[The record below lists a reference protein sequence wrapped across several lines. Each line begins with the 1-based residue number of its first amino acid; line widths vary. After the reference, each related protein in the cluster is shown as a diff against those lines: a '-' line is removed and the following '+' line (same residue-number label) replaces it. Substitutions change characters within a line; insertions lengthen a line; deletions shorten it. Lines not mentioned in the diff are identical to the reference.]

1 MMADFDRDHGL
12 TLRQDYFGDP
22 SAWKGLVDLLEDT
35 FSIDV
40 SIQDRFGGADPTS
53 MPFGYFDGEGRCVA
67 NFTAFSMPLIVNGKP
82 VKAAGYQSGAVR
94 PEWRGRGLYRDLMQR
109 TFARTA
115 AEGYELDL
123 LLTDKPA
130 LYERYGFR
138 TLPQHL
144 FIAEMSK
151 LQQTGLNARQLSL
164 ESPDDLRLIKSVLQ
178 NRQPVSNQFAVVRQM
193 EMFLLNASFNSAI
206 RLTAL
211 GDEAVIAWTFDGATF
226 WLLDIAATTIP
237 TLATILSALDIEP
250 TRIEICFSPDRLDCQ
265 VSPEPYEG
273 HTMLM
278 VRGNAAN
285 EISGPL
291 MLSPMAE
298 F

>member
-1 MMADFDRDHGL
+1 MSGVAQTHGL

-22 SAWKGLVDLLEDT
+22 AAWKGLVDLLEDT

-40 SIQDRFGGADPTS
+40 GIQDRFGGPDPTS

-67 NFTAFSMPLIVNGKP
+67 NFSAFSMPMIVNGKL

-109 TFARTA
+109 AFARTT
-115 AEGYELDL
+115 AEGCELDL

-138 TLPQHL
+138 ILPQH
-144 FIAEMSK
+144 ISVARIPK
-151 LQQTGLNARQLSL
+151 LQKSDLTARQLSL
-164 ESPDDLRLIKSVLQ
+164 EAPDDVQLIRTLLQ
-178 NRQPVSNQFAVVRQM
+178 NRQPVSARFAVVRQM
-193 EMFLLNASFNSAI
+193 EMFLLNACFNSAI

-211 GDEAVIAWTFDGATF
+211 GDDAVIAWTFDGATF
-226 WLLDIAATTIP
+226 WLLDIAGTIIP
-237 TLATILSALDIEP
+237 SLATILSALDIEP
-250 TRIEICFSPDRLDCQ
+250 ERIEICFSPDRLNCE
-265 VSPEPYEG
+265 VSLEPYEG
-273 HTMLM
+273 YTVLM
-278 VRGNAAN
+278 ARGEAAN
-285 EISGPL
+285 DIAGPL

>member
-1 MMADFDRDHGL
+1 MSDIAQTHGL

-22 SAWKGLVDLLEDT
+22 VAWKGLVDLLEDT

-40 SIQDRFGGADPTS
+40 GIQDRFGGPDPSST
-53 MPFGYFDGEGRCVA
+53 PFGYFDGDGRCVA
-67 NFTAFSMPLIVNGKP
+67 NFTAFSMPLIINGKP
-82 VKAAGYQSGAVR
+82 VKAAGYQSGAVL
-94 PEWRGRGLYRDLMQR
+94 PEWRGRGLYRDLIQR
-109 TFARTA
+109 AFARTE
-115 AEGYELDL
+115 AEGYEFDL

-138 TLPQHL
+138 ILSQHL
-144 FIAEMSK
+144 FVAKMPK
-151 LQQTGLNARQLSL
+151 LQQSGLTARQLSL
-164 ESPDDLRLIKSVLQ
+164 ESPDDLRQIKSLLQ
-178 NRQPVSNQFAVVRQM
+178 NRQPVSAQFAVARQM

-226 WLLDIAATTIP
+226 WLLDVAGTAIP
-237 TLATILSALDIEP
+237 SLATILSALDIEP
-250 TRIEICFSPDRLDCQ
+250 DRIEICFSPDRLDCQ
-265 VSPEPYEG
+265 ASLQPYEG

-278 VRGNAAN
+278 ARGKAADD
-285 EISGPL
+285 ILGPL

>member
-1 MMADFDRDHGL
+1 MPGPAHDL
-12 TLRQDYFGDP
+12 TLRQDYFDDP
-22 SAWKGLVDLLEDT
+22 IAWMGLVDLLQDT
-35 FSIDV
+35 FSIDI
-40 SIQDRFGGADPTS
+40 SLQAQFGGPDPTS
-53 MPFGYFDGEGRCVA
+53 MPFGYFDDDGRCVA
-67 NFTAFSMPLIVNGKP
+67 NFSAFSMPMIVNGQL

-109 TFARTA
+109 AFARTA

-138 TLPQHL
+138 ILPQH
-144 FIAEMSK
+144 ISVARVPK
-151 LQQTGLNARQLSL
+151 LQKSDLTARQLSL
-164 ESPDDLRLIKSVLQ
+164 EAPEDLRLIKRLLQ
-178 NRQPVSNQFAVVRQM
+178 ERQPASARFAVIRQM

-211 GDEAVIAWTFDGATF
+211 ANDTVIAWTFDGATF
-226 WLLDIAATTIP
+226 WLLDVVGPAIPSLATT
-237 TLATILSALDIEP
+237 LSALDVEP
-250 TRIEICFSPDRLDCQ
+250 ERIEICFSPDGLDCEA
-265 VSPEPYEG
+265 SLEPYEG
-273 HTMLM
+273 YTMLM
-278 VRGNAAN
+278 VRGKAADD
-285 EISGPL
+285 IVGPL